1 VDVRLGETDLRRR
14 TVRLMERW
22 RKLEEAIPVSRKAH
36 AALEKVFFAL
46 PCAPTDRWIGKASS

>member
-1 VDVRLGETDLRRR
+1 
-14 TVRLMERW
+14 MRW